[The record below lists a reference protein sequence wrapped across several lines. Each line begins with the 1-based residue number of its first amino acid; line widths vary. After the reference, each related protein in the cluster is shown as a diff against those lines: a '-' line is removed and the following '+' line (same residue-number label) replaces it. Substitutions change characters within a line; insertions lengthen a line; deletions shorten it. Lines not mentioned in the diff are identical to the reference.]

1 MNSMIIITVL
11 MCCSRISKFSTAC
24 VRVSG
29 KNNHVEMPVNP
40 VEMKFAVH
48 TAATGSCSAYP
59 LKWTGLYG
67 GNVGNSEGL
76 DIDDD
81 LDEVEADTPFEEVIK
96 E

>member
-1 MNSMIIITVL
+1 ML
-11 MCCSRISKFSTAC
+11 FLDKKSKFSTAC

-48 TAATGSCSAYP
+48 TAAAGGCHAYR
-59 LKWTGLYG
+59 LKWTGLYE

-81 LDEVEADTPFEEVIK
+81 LDEVGADAPLRNIY
-96 E
+96 